1 MRNFTI
7 DKMHKQTAYGRGGY
21 YRGHAPYPV
30 SGRGGYR
37 VGKPPVH
44 RHRTLVLN
52 NSNAGANAIATD
64 SGSASDSSSPSWVTK
79 NDRHLQLINSNIY
92 QEQTDARTKAIEQTR
107 LQKMQQKEN
116 NERIQFMNHVVR
128 TGNPRAASANSAS
141 VPSYE
146 VIVDGIKFA
155 VAKNGSKLV
164 KLPGTSLVSQP
175 TSNLTSTDSDLGDSN
190 APKATPKVAVV
201 GGVRFHRTKN
211 GNMYRQAVVK
221 AQRYVAHPGDM
232 HLLTHRA
239 YRRSG
244 GVNKVN
250 VPCKIFSTTGNPFS
264 KITMPL
270 QSCHSCHEHR
280 VPWVADW
287 DNKY

>member
-1 MRNFTI
+1 MRNSTI
-7 DKMHKQTAYGRGGY
+7 NAKHIQTAYGRGGY
-21 YRGHAPYPV
+21 YRGHQPYPV
-30 SGRGGYR
+30 SSRGGYR

-52 NSNAGANAIATD
+52 NSTTGPNAAATD

-92 QEQTDARTKAIEQTR
+92 QEQTEARTKAIEQTR
-107 LQKMQQKEN
+107 LHKMQRKEN
-116 NERIQFMNHVVR
+116 NERIQFMNHVMR
-128 TGNPRAASANSAS
+128 TGNPRVVSANSAS
-141 VPSYE
+141 VPAYE

-164 KLPGTSLVSQP
+164 KLPGAFLITQATSCIFTHARP
-175 TSNLTSTDSDLGDSN
+175 GDSN

-221 AQRYVAHPGDM
+221 AQRYVAHPGDS
-232 HLLTHRA
+232 HLLTQSA

-250 VPCKIFSTTGNPFS
+250 VPCRNFSTTGNPFPNS
-264 KITMPL
+264 SNP
-270 QSCHSCHEHR
+270 H
-280 VPWVADW
+280 
-287 DNKY
+287 